1 MLTTPDFSYSV
12 FVEIKQPTFEIREGE
27 PAVASRVHVICE
39 HNRTPNDWHG
49 KGSLPQMTAPP
60 PEF

>member
-12 FVEIKQPTFEIREGE
+12 FVKIKQPTFVIREGE